1 MERPSMKRPL
11 CLVAV
16 AVLSPGEG
24 RLPHGENCGEDRD
37 SFMLV
42 RFAVMLCLVA
52 ACGRAVGAQTA
63 QPGVFH
69 ETGTGLTMR
78 YPVELVVRDAQKAID
93 EGHLAVFGSMQN
105 EAKEHEL
112 ASRCL
117 KPILLAELTD
127 GSPQG
132 KAPSGA
138 SAATLLL
145 FEFIASKECKAGFKY
160 QDDESVA
167 GGLAQVV
174 LQLPGAIAL
183 SRPIWF
189 DVGKQQLHIAF
200 SAFGLQNTSPD
211 RPHSL
216 IATAAMQYHGHILGW
231 LMSASQLT
239 TFNGL
244 TKTSIQLD
252 DAKIYALVP
261 FDLDDHLRLPINIVK

>member
-1 MERPSMKRPL
+1 LNP
-11 CLVAV
+11 
-16 AVLSPGEG
+16 
-24 RLPHGENCGEDRD
+24 
-37 SFMLV
+37 V
-42 RFAVMLCLVA
+42 RFAVILCLVA
-52 ACGRAVGAQTA
+52 AGGRAVGAQTA

-69 ETGTGLTMR
+69 ETATGLTMR

-105 EAKEHEL
+105 AAKEHEL

-127 GSPQG
+127 GLPQG

-145 FEFIASKECKAGFKY
+145 FEFIASQECKAGFKY
-160 QDDESVA
+160 KDDESVA

-183 SRPIWF
+183 SRPLWF
-189 DVGKQQLHIAF
+189 DFGKQQLHIAF

-211 RPHSL
+211 QPHGL
-216 IATAAMQYHGHILGW
+216 IATAAMRYHEHILGW
-231 LMSASQLT
+231 LMYASQLI

-252 DAKIYALVP
+252 DGKIYPLVP